1 MKIATADT
9 RQRAITAYL
18 NHQGTQAQIASLYG
32 INIRTFQDWLASYR
46 ETGSTAPLPRGHRRA
61 VFEGE
66 ALTVLDKL
74 VQQHHDAT
82 LEELKTL
89 SDVPCS
95 IMAIHRA
102 LKRMDYRYKKN
113 APRQRARA

>member
-1 MKIATADT
+1 M
-9 RQRAITAYL
+9 AYL
-18 NHQGTQAQIASLYG
+18 NRQGTQAQIANLYG
-32 INIRTFQDWLASYR
+32 VNIRTFQDWLARYK
-46 ETGSTAPLPRGHRRA
+46 ETGSAAPLPRGHRHA

-66 ALTVLDKL
+66 ALESLDEL

-89 SDVPCS
+89 SETSCS

-102 LKRMDYRYKKN
+102 LNRLDYRYKKN